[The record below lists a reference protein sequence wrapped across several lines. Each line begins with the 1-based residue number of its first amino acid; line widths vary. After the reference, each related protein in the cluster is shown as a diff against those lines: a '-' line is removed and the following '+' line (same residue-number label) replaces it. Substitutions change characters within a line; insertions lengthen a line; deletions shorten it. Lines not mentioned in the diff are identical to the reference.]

1 MKEIKTK
8 DLLKKSVKVLDK
20 VAIGNERIKSTL
32 TNIKQRTDEYEVQE
46 ANTNDYGTNKISLV
60 TDKLVNQSVYNV
72 NKIGKES
79 VEITKNNVVDV
90 KNKIRNVKSQFL
102 SNEKLALKIGN
113 GKIKSNASVIKNT
126 KKLKSISKQQQS
138 KKMIQRLTQKGVEYT
153 KNFVKATIFA
163 IKSIVIGT
171 KALIVALLAGGWI
184 VLVIILFI
192 CLIAMLFG
200 SIFGIFFSS
209 EDTGTG
215 VTMND
220 VVTEINNDMASKL
233 KNIQNENEHDN
244 VIIESDLAE
253 WKNVLAIYT
262 VKVSDGKNDVDVM
275 GLDSKKVKTLKE
287 VYWKMNNIDYKVV
300 KQDDEDSEEE
310 DIKKILKITIN
321 SKSINEMMEFYD
333 FNSKQRKQVQELLSE
348 EYETLWSSVIYG
360 TSVGSPDIV
369 QIALSQVGNVGG
381 QPYWS
386 WYGFN
391 SRVEWCAVFVSWVAD
406 QAGYIKTGI
415 IPKFSAC
422 KTGVNWFKAIGRWKS
437 PGFVPKAGDIIFFDW
452 EVDGRVNH
460 VGIVEKVENNRVYTI
475 EGNSTNDTC
484 RQKSYSI
491 NSKVIFGYGT
501 PAY

>member
-20 VAIGNERIKSTL
+20 VVFGNERIKSTL

-46 ANTNDYGTNKISLV
+46 VNTNDYGTNKISLM

-90 KNKIRNVKSQFL
+90 KNKIKNVKSQFL
-102 SNEKLALKIGN
+102 SNEKLAIKIGN

-209 EDTGTG
+209 EDIGTG

-220 VVTEINNDMASKL
+220 VVTEVNNDMASKL

-262 VKVSDGKNDVDVM
+262 VKVSNGKNDVDVM

-321 SKSINEMMEFYD
+321 SKSINEILIQTKE
-333 FNSKQRKQVQELLSE
+333 SKYKN
-348 EYETLWSSVIYG
+348 Y
-360 TSVGSPDIV
+360 
-369 QIALSQVGNVGG
+369 
-381 QPYWS
+381 
-386 WYGFN
+386 
-391 SRVEWCAVFVSWVAD
+391 
-406 QAGYIKTGI
+406 
-415 IPKFSAC
+415 
-422 KTGVNWFKAIGRWKS
+422 
-437 PGFVPKAGDIIFFDW
+437 
-452 EVDGRVNH
+452 
-460 VGIVEKVENNRVYTI
+460 
-475 EGNSTNDTC
+475 
-484 RQKSYSI
+484 
-491 NSKVIFGYGT
+491 
-501 PAY
+501 

>member
-20 VAIGNERIKSTL
+20 VAIGNKRIKSTL

-46 ANTNDYGTNKISLV
+46 ANTNDYGINKISLV

-79 VEITKNNVVDV
+79 VESTKNNVVDV
-90 KNKIRNVKSQFL
+90 KNKIKNVKSQFL
-102 SNEKLALKIGN
+102 SSEKLAIKSGN
-113 GKIKSNASVIKNT
+113 SKIKSNVSVIKNT

-220 VVTEINNDMASKL
+220 VVTEVNNDMASKL

-253 WKNVLAIYT
+253 WKMY
-262 VKVSDGKNDVDVM
+262 
-275 GLDSKKVKTLKE
+275 
-287 VYWKMNNIDYKVV
+287 
-300 KQDDEDSEEE
+300 
-310 DIKKILKITIN
+310 
-321 SKSINEMMEFYD
+321 
-333 FNSKQRKQVQELLSE
+333 
-348 EYETLWSSVIYG
+348 
-360 TSVGSPDIV
+360 
-369 QIALSQVGNVGG
+369 
-381 QPYWS
+381 
-386 WYGFN
+386 
-391 SRVEWCAVFVSWVAD
+391 
-406 QAGYIKTGI
+406 
-415 IPKFSAC
+415 
-422 KTGVNWFKAIGRWKS
+422 
-437 PGFVPKAGDIIFFDW
+437 
-452 EVDGRVNH
+452 
-460 VGIVEKVENNRVYTI
+460 
-475 EGNSTNDTC
+475 
-484 RQKSYSI
+484 
-491 NSKVIFGYGT
+491 
-501 PAY
+501 